1 MRTIPVYSD
10 YKVTMECVKVEID
23 RQHYILF
30 TPKTREVIVDEK
42 VVFDNYIEV
51 KIVDET
57 DSTCLIFEA
66 KPYDLAQHIKVI
78 QDLMRQVN
86 NMSTE
91 PEQNENDDGN
101 DLGIIYPDDDSCGL
115 NYTNK
120 RSNVIKR
127 NC

>member
-23 RQHYILF
+23 NNHYIEF
-30 TPKTREVIVDEK
+30 TPKSRQVAVDDK
-42 VVFDNYIEV
+42 VTFDNYVEV

-57 DSTCLIFEA
+57 VSEALVFEA
-66 KPYDLAQHIKVI
+66 NTYDLSQHIKVI
-78 QDLMRQVN
+78 QDLIRQVSNMPTEADSEDN
-86 NMSTE
+86 NSEQST
-91 PEQNENDDGN
+91 QS
-101 DLGIIYPDDDSCGL
+101 DDDSCGL

-120 RSNVIKR
+120 RSNVIRR